1 MQWMLLF
8 LRVHFKYFTIKKI
21 LLLVLFLVTI
31 SLQSQQKK
39 NRFTQFDISTPLKG
53 NSTYGEIDSNGVR
66 SDYWFLPDGLSLKY
80 GVGIDHKK
88 WVSIGVHTGIDWIS
102 TQKLVAVPVFANFKL
117 SPKVSEDIRVY
128 AQVGYGKSLG
138 IGKGSLIGIYRKISL
153 GLENN
158 EGVSLF
164 IQVSD
169 FGFPFVNIDSV
180 TSFSIGFSMITF

>member
-1 MQWMLLF
+1 M
-8 LRVHFKYFTIKKI
+8 KKI

-31 SLQSQQKK
+31 SMHSQQKN

-53 NSTYGEIDSNGVR
+53 NSTYGEIDSNGIR
-66 SDYWFLPDGLSLKY
+66 SDYRLLPDGLSLKY

-88 WVSIGVHTGIDWIS
+88 WVSIGIQTGIDWIA

-117 SPKVSEDIRVY
+117 SPKVSDDVRVY
-128 AQVGYGKSLG
+128 AQAGYGKSFG
-138 IGKGSLIGIYRKISL
+138 IGRGSLIGIYRKISI
-153 GLENN
+153 GVEND

-169 FGFPFVNIDSV
+169 FGIQFVNIESV
-180 TSFSIGFSMITF
+180 ASLSIGLSLITF